1 MVSSVMAVSLTTHNK
16 QTLRRLLR
24 TGRWNNESEILRYG
38 LHLVVEEFE
47 SKTSLPEPL
56 SEKELSAWYRRQPK
70 KEQRL
75 EKKLAKGSAA
85 VKPEPIG

>member
-1 MVSSVMAVSLTTHNK
+1 MAALTNENK
-16 QTLRRLLR
+16 RQIKRLLAS
-24 TGRWNNESEILRYG
+24 GRWNNESEILRYG

-75 EKKLAKGSAA
+75 EKKLAKGSAS
-85 VKPEPIG
+85 VKPEPIE